1 MRLLDR
7 RSLLFFCA
15 VVSAFTISHQ
25 SYGADKT
32 RIAVTNFNLS
42 YLPVGVAIKR
52 GFFKDEGLD
61 VEVIRMNTPNTL
73 TAMIT
78 GDVGYTLLFG
88 SVVRAALRG
97 LPIRA
102 VASLLDSPTYALIAR
117 PEYKTLKELRGK
129 TVGIAN
135 FGGTDEVLSK
145 LILKAQ
151 GIDVERDLKF
161 IALGT
166 DRARLAALK
175 EGLVDVAIISPPGDT
190 LGRQMGFNVLTRAYE
205 NFNFPF
211 LGIGTNLKS
220 LKEKPQEVRRVT
232 KSLIRANRL
241 IREDKEGA
249 VRVLVDWAKI
259 EREHAVA
266 SYDSAWKVFSP
277 DGTIQ
282 PDGLRLVLE
291 QAKTELKLTRDVP
304 LSEIVDSAPL
314 LDAQRELGIRR
325 P

>member
-1 MRLLDR
+1 VRLFHR
-7 RSLLFFCA
+7 RSLLFLCA
-15 VVSAFTISHQ
+15 VVNAFTVSHEL
-25 SYGADKT
+25 YGADKT

-52 GFFKDEGLD
+52 SFFKDEGLD

-73 TAMIT
+73 SAMLT

-102 VASLLDSPTYALIAR
+102 VASLLDSPTYAMIAR

-145 LILKAQ
+145 MILKAQ
-151 GIDVERDLKF
+151 GIDVDRELKF

-190 LGRQMGFNVLTRAYE
+190 LGRQMGFNVLTRAYD

-220 LKEKPQEVRRVT
+220 LKDRPQEVRRVT
-232 KSLIRANRL
+232 KSLIRANRS

-259 EREHAVA
+259 EREHALA

-282 PDGLRLVLE
+282 PEGLKLVID
-291 QAKTELKLTRDVP
+291 QAKSELKLTRDVP
-304 LSEIVDSAPL
+304 LSEVVDPAPL
-314 LDAQRELGIRR
+314 LDAQRELGIRK

>member
-1 MRLLDR
+1 
-7 RSLLFFCA
+7 LLFFCA
-15 VVSAFTISHQ
+15 VVSAFTVSQ
-25 SYGADKT
+25 ELYGADKT

-117 PEYKTLKELRGK
+117 PEYKTLKDLRGK

-151 GIDVERDLKF
+151 GIDVERELKF

-304 LSEIVDSAPL
+304 LNEIVDSAPL
-314 LDAQRELGIRR
+314 LDAQRELGISRR

>member
-1 MRLLDR
+1 VRLIDR
-7 RSLLFFCA
+7 RSLLFLCA
-15 VVSAFTISHQ
+15 LLCASTVPQ
-25 SYGADKT
+25 RLYGADKT

-151 GIDVERDLKF
+151 GIDVERELKF

-166 DRARLAALK
+166 ERARLAALK

-249 VRVLVDWAKI
+249 VRVLVEWAKI

-282 PDGLRLVLE
+282 PEGLKLVLE

>member
-1 MRLLDR
+1 MHRRIFRAGLVALLMAAAATAP
-7 RSLLFFCA
+7 LLA
-15 VVSAFTISHQ
+15 AE
-25 SYGADKT
+25 KT

-42 YLPVGVAIKR
+42 YLPIGVAIKR
-52 GFFKDEGLD
+52 GFFKDDGLD

-73 TAMIT
+73 SAMMTA
-78 GDVGYTLLFG
+78 DVGYTLLFG

-97 LPIRA
+97 MPIRA
-102 VASLLDSPTYALIAR
+102 IASLLDSPTYALIAR
-117 PEYKTLKELRGK
+117 AEYKSLKELKNK

-151 GIDVERDLKF
+151 GIDPERELRF
-161 IALGT
+161 LALGT

-190 LGRQMGFNVLTRAYE
+190 LGRQMGFNVLTRAHE

-211 LGIGTNLKS
+211 LGIGTHLKS
-220 LKEKPQEVRRVT
+220 LKEKPLEVRRVT
-232 KSLIRANRL
+232 KALVRANRY
-241 IREDKEGA
+241 IRDDKEGA
-249 VRVLVDWAKI
+249 VRVLIDWAKI
-259 EREHAVA
+259 EREHALA

-277 DGTIQ
+277 DGTIS
-282 PDGLRLVLE
+282 PEGLQLVLE
-291 QAKTELKLTRDVP
+291 QAKSELKLTRDVP
-304 LSEIVDSAPL
+304 LSEIIDTAPL
-314 LDAQRELGIRR
+314 QDVQRELGIKR

>member
-1 MRLLDR
+1 MTA
-7 RSLLFFCA
+7 CA
-15 VVSAFTISHQ
+15 ATQPAH
-25 SYGADKT
+25 GADKT

-52 GFFKDEGLD
+52 GYFKDEGLD

-151 GIDVERDLKF
+151 GIDVEHELKF

-190 LGRQMGFNVLTRAYE
+190 LGRQMGFNILTRAYE

-232 KSLIRANRL
+232 KALIRANRS
-241 IREDKEGA
+241 IRDDKEGA

-259 EREHAVA
+259 EREHALA

-282 PDGLRLVLE
+282 PEGLKLVLE
-291 QAKTELKLTRDVP
+291 QAKAELKLTRDVP

-314 LDAQRELGIRR
+314 LDAQRELGIRK

>member
-1 MRLLDR
+1 VRLFHR
-7 RSLLFFCA
+7 RSLLFLCA
-15 VVSAFTISHQ
+15 VVSALTVSRQ
-25 SYGADKT
+25 LYGVDKT

-73 TAMIT
+73 SAMIT

-102 VASLLDSPTYALIAR
+102 VASLLDSPTYAMIAR

-282 PDGLRLVLE
+282 PDGLRLVIE